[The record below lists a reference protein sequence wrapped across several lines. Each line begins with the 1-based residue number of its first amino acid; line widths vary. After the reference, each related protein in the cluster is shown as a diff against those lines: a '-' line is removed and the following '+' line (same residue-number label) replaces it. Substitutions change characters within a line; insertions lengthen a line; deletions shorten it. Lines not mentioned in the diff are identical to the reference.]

1 MLNPLEAADL
11 EIAPAHAATPVRR
24 SRGIRRRTPPVGSP
38 PGLVL
43 SMFVLGAFAFDDEVR
58 VQRP

>member
-11 EIAPAHAATPVRR
+11 EVAPAHAVTPFGR
-24 SRGIRRRTPPVGSP
+24 SRGIRRRTPPVGGP

-43 SMFVLGAFAFDDEVR
+43 RMFVLGAFAFDDEVR
-58 VQRP
+58 VSRP